1 MLLRPDPA
9 PAGRTRPSPPA
20 PAAAM
25 HHQEKTSSPVPSM
38 PARSTTALAY
48 PELYPSPIKSKVLK
62 TEKERASPTFSLGGC
77 SDPAL
82 LGSQAQPTASG
93 GGAAQAQ
100 ELRLSKR
107 RPLPGKHHQ
116 CSSYGCK
123 LAFHSMQELMDHLKV
138 HYRPTQSLEGKTF
151 RCPTPGCTETFPS
164 MQDLMTHMKV
174 HYKPNRYFK
183 CENCMLRFRTYR
195 SLFKHLHVCSDSSST
210 SSPAPNAEKPILP
223 ATSGLEKDPLAKPL
237 EGLPKLQGVIRHME
251 KEAILPSMDT
261 VSATAPASLPASLS
275 GLHGSLESMPLVSP
289 TSHPF
294 PLLEPSLFGAPSLTR
309 FSGPPHSSVPGPFLS
324 YMPPSPYSLPQ
335 ASVQHRLRPYLP
347 SQGLP
352 VSNAVW
358 KKSQEVAPRHQA
370 PAGGSPCPKEPQS
383 YFGSHLGCCGT
394 LGYHEMLSGMPYLPF
409 PTWALLQGGH
419 SSNSRIV
426 WEHTRGRYTC
436 MQCPY
441 STASREEM
449 TLHIEDHRKN
459 PPPPSRLDGEMD
471 FGVGL
476 ASFHSKLTPE
486 MENSLYSQL

>member
-1 MLLRPDPA
+1 MTDHWWISRHFWKRGHCPDHTTDRENEAGSRAAQTVQNLVGPSTGDLLGPLITQQTGPDTGTDELSGCPG
-9 PAGRTRPSPPA
+9 PRHKGGLK
-20 PAAAM
+20 M

-309 FSGPPHSSVPGPFLS
+309 
-324 YMPPSPYSLPQ
+324 LPQ

-358 KKSQEVAPRHQA
+358 KKSQ
-370 PAGGSPCPKEPQS
+370 
-383 YFGSHLGCCGT
+383 
-394 LGYHEMLSGMPYLPF
+394 
-409 PTWALLQGGH
+409 GH

>member
-1 MLLRPDPA
+1 M
-9 PAGRTRPSPPA
+9 
-20 PAAAM
+20 
-25 HHQEKTSSPVPSM
+25 
-38 PARSTTALAY
+38 
-48 PELYPSPIKSKVLK
+48 K
-62 TEKERASPTFSLGGC
+62 TEKDEALPTFSLGGKYTGEGAGC

-82 LGSQAQPTASG
+82 SGSQMPVVGSG
-93 GGAAQAQ
+93 GGGAQVQ
-100 ELRLSKR
+100 DLRLLKR
-107 RPLPGKHHQ
+107 RPVPGKHYQ

-151 RCPTPGCTETFPS
+151 HCPTLGCTEKFPS

-183 CENCMLRFRTYR
+183 CENCLLRFRTHR
-195 SLFKHLHVCSDSSST
+195 SLFKHLHVCSDSSS
-210 SSPAPNAEKPILP
+210 SSGPAPKAEKPVLP
-223 ATSGLEKDPLAKPL
+223 ATSALEKEPPAKPL
-237 EGLPKLQGVIRHME
+237 EGLPKLQSVIRHME

-261 VSATAPASLPASLS
+261 VSAAAPAALPA
-275 GLHGSLESMPLVSP
+275 GLPDLRGSLEAVPLVSP
-289 TSHPF
+289 APHPF
-294 PLLEPSLFGAPSLTR
+294 PLLEPNLFGPSSLTR
-309 FSGPPHSSVPGPFLS
+309 FSGPPHSSGPGPFLS
-324 YMPPSPYSLPQ
+324 YMHPSPYSLPQ
-335 ASVQHRLRPYLP
+335 TSVQHRLRPYLP

-358 KKSQEVAPRHQA
+358 KKSQGVSV
-370 PAGGSPCPKEPQS
+370 SPLLPC
-383 YFGSHLGCCGT
+383 FGSGVT
-394 LGYHEMLSGMPYLPF
+394 P
-409 PTWALLQGGH
+409 GH

-441 STASREEM
+441 STASRDEM

-459 PPPPSRLDGEMD
+459 PPPPGRLEGDVD

-476 ASFHSKLTPE
+476 ASFHSKLPPE